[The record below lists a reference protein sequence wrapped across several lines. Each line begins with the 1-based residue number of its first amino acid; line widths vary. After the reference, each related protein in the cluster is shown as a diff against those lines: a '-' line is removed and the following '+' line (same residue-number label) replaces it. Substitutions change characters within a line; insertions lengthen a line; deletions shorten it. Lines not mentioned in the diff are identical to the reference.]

1 MTGLSC
7 RLPDFGKSRCL
18 MIITET
24 PALVSIVLP
33 VAAHVPA
40 RYAVPVEVRNTEGSL
55 LGLLVTDGRYHPV
68 PPGYLTFIAVLP
80 QGQLFQVSA
89 ELWADTSTRITLQ
102 GDVRSLSKSQRTY
115 PTLLDRQSTA
125 LRFYAQ
131 SSIDTCRRLAGPVAT
146 AAMAATIDEVRLR
159 LTTNSRSVQFI
170 RLLPQGLL
178 PINIAHAGEAIVKIF
193 DLERTLA
200 ADLVVLDE
208 RVELAYEYLRDGW
221 TEKAVTTLDLQN
233 IASESWLAAAKPA
246 EALVCLH
253 ILLGAKN
260 EYPVEDMALRMTQ
273 IHPNVADFHIISA
286 ECAARRNDDTAAL
299 QRLTHLRHAGLPLLY
314 RSYAQATVRLARHAP
329 FVSNVSNPGAE
340 LSSAP
345 FDQSAL
351 LTIHERLQQIKSY
364 VDPASSLLVIR
375 GPTPERPAA
384 SLSVARK
391 LTLWFARAT
400 SRYQLRLDKPREERR
415 LMTTDPGTS
424 TPSSLS
430 TRQEV
435 DRTVTTSD
443 RGSPSRLALAAA
455 VIALIIWIGFAV
467 YLVIRSGAAE
477 VEWTRIAWVF
487 SSVGGAIFA
496 AAGLVVGM
504 TVNRQR
510 AERAEA
516 QAGLNQRDAES
527 GRALA
532 AALKADDPPVVHEGR
547 TLGQDQPDSAAI
559 QIAGRHARLAR
570 ELFP

>member
-1 MTGLSC
+1 
-7 RLPDFGKSRCL
+7 
-18 MIITET
+18 MIVTET
-24 PALVSIVLP
+24 PAFVSIVLP

-55 LGLLVTDGRYHPV
+55 LGLLATDGKYHAV
-68 PPGYLTFIAVLP
+68 SSGYLTFIAVLP

-102 GDVRSLSKSQRTY
+102 GDARSLSESHRTY
-115 PTLLDRQSTA
+115 PTLFERQWTA

-146 AAMAATIDEVRLR
+146 AAMVATIDEVRLR

-178 PINIAHAGEAIVKIF
+178 PINIAHAGEAIVKIV

-208 RVELAYEYLRDGW
+208 RVELAYEYLRHGW
-221 TEKAVTTLDLQN
+221 TEKAATTLELQN
-233 IASESWLAAAKPA
+233 ITSESWLAAAKPA

-253 ILLGAKN
+253 ILLGAKS

-273 IHPNVADFHIISA
+273 IYPNVADFHIISA
-286 ECAARRNDDTAAL
+286 ECAARRDDDTAVL
-299 QRLTHLRHAGLPLLY
+299 QRLAHLRHAGLPLLY

-329 FVSNVSNPGAE
+329 FVSNASKPGDE
-340 LSSAP
+340 LSSTS
-345 FDQSAL
+345 FDQPAL
-351 LTIHERLQQIKSY
+351 LAIHERLQKIKSY

-384 SLSVARK
+384 SLSAARK

-400 SRYQLRLDKPREERR
+400 SRYQLRLDKSREKRR
-415 LMTTDPGTS
+415 FMPPNPGTS

-443 RGSPSRLALAAA
+443 RGSPSRLALSAV
-455 VIALIIWIGFAV
+455 VIALIIWVGFAV
-467 YLVIRSGAAE
+467 YLVIRSGATE

-487 SSVGGAIFA
+487 SSVGGVIFA
-496 AAGLVVGM
+496 VAGLLFGT

-516 QAGLNQRDAES
+516 RAGLNQRDAES

-532 AALKADDPPVVHEGR
+532 AALKADEPPVVKEGKA
-547 TLGQDQPDSAAI
+547 LGQDQSDSAAI
-559 QIAGRHARLAR
+559 QIAARHARLAR